1 MKQHHPTTVE
11 QGVKITLELEPFLG
25 PRQRIVQLEEALV
38 AQVSAKQQQDA
49 LLEAMP
55 DIVGRLEKLEAKMQG
70 SSSHASASKYTRRG
84 RKQKTNGEPHNTKPK
99 SLGPIFCHKCH

>member
-1 MKQHHPTTVE
+1 MPTIQMARTV
-11 QGVKITLELEPFLG
+11 QSFY
-25 PRQRIVQLEEALV
+25 IVQLEEAP
-38 AQVSAKQQQDA
+38 VSAKQQQDA

-70 SSSHASASKYTRRG
+70 SSSHASASKYTIRG

-99 SLGPIFCHKCH
+99 SLGPIVCHKCH